1 MRRTVSVFLCLLG
14 IFATGLQAIAAEPKK
29 KEQSL
34 REKFALPSHIQ
45 LSPMMVPINHPHT
58 STSVITVFL
67 EPVRREHVGKICGNV
82 PRIRDAI
89 LRMLSRNPIPTRSN
103 KMQLDGL
110 AERFI
115 PRINKVLKT
124 EKIRDVHI
132 EPGMVNLGRGGGIAR
147 LPFATVN
154 GCRGIKQIEE
164 KLKAAAEKAKKEKE
178 K

>member
-1 MRRTVSVFLCLLG
+1 MRRTVLIFFVLLG
-14 IFATGLQAIAAEPKK
+14 VVAANLQANAAEGKK

-34 REKFALPSHIQ
+34 REKFALPSHVQ
-45 LSPMMVPINHPHT
+45 MSPMMVPINHPHT

-67 EPVRREHVGKICGNV
+67 EPVHREAVGNICRNV

-89 LRMLSRNPIPTRSN
+89 LRLLSRNPIQTQSN

-110 AERFI
+110 ADQFVPI
-115 PRINKVLKT
+115 INKVLEK
-124 EKIRDVHI
+124 EKIKGVHV
-132 EPGMVNLGRGGGIAR
+132 EPGMVNLGRGGGISR

-154 GCRGIKQIEE
+154 GCRGIKEIEE
-164 KLKAAAEKAKKEKE
+164 KLKAAAEKAKEKQ